1 MIKILLPVI
10 TVLFLAAC
18 GSGEE
23 KEKGGNSTTAPKP
36 ESQAKATPKGGNA
49 GASAEEKS
57 STKKVPSRRRTSATK
72 PPVPSPSEG
81 EGKDATPKTTELP
94 VQKVDG
100 SKPDGADSNATVV
113 VKANVEPP
121 KATDLI
127 GGWTTTAG
135 EFEYVL
141 QLQKDSVG
149 KMTITKDKVKIE
161 REFKWEVDGS
171 KYTQTGKDEVN
182 EGIDTV
188 DEGTFAIKGDILTL
202 TFEGEEHILERVK
215 VASKVPSN
223 SGRQP
228 VRPGQGTSNRPG
240 QGRPSGGPGGGF
252 GGSRDP
258 FAGIDGIKEEQ
269 KKTLNAAREEMS
281 TQMRGLFTDSDT
293 PREERSAKMQE
304 IRETYEATVKKTLT
318 EEQFTKYQESR
329 SRTGQ
334 GGRGSGGFGGSSG
347 RGQGGGQGGFGG
359 RRPR

>member
-1 MIKILLPVI
+1 MIKLLLPII

-23 KEKGGNSTTAPKP
+23 KAKGGNNATAPKP
-36 ESQAKATPKGGNA
+36 KSQAKATPKGGDA

-57 STKKVPSRRRTSATK
+57 STKKVPSRRRNSDPK
-72 PPVPSPSEG
+72 PSLPSPSEG
-81 EGKDATPKTTELP
+81 AGKDATPKATGPP

-100 SKPDGADSNATVV
+100 SKPDAADSNATVA
-113 VKANVEPP
+113 VKSNVEPP
-121 KATDLI
+121 NATDLI

-182 EGIDTV
+182 EGKDTV
-188 DEGTFAIKGDILTL
+188 DEGTFAIEGDVLTL
-202 TFEGEEHILERVK
+202 TFEGEEHLLERVK
-215 VASKVPSN
+215 VASKTPST

-240 QGRPSGGPGGGF
+240 QGRPSGGSGF
-252 GGSRDP
+252 GRDP
-258 FAGIDGIKEEQ
+258 FAQFDLNEDQ
-269 KKTLNAAREEMS
+269 KKTLDTAREEMS
-281 TQMRGLFTDSDT
+281 AQLRGLFSDRNT

-304 IRETYEATVKKTLT
+304 VRDSYEAQVKSTLT
-318 EEQFTKYQESR
+318 AEQFTKYQESR

>member
-23 KEKGGNSTTAPKP
+23 KGKGGNSTTAPKP

-49 GASAEEKS
+49 EASAEEKS
-57 STKKVPSRRRTSATK
+57 STKKVPSRRRNSPTK
-72 PPVPSPSEG
+72 PAVPSPSEG
-81 EGKDATPKTTELP
+81 EGKDATPKATEPP

-100 SKPDGADSNATVV
+100 SKPDGADFNATVV

-141 QLQKDSVG
+141 QLQKDSIG

-182 EGIDTV
+182 EGNDTV

-240 QGRPSGGPGGGF
+240 QGRPSGGSGF
-252 GGSRDP
+252 GRDP
-258 FAGIDGIKEEQ
+258 FAQFDLNEDQ
-269 KKTLNAAREEMS
+269 KKTLDTAREEMS
-281 TQMRGLFTDSDT
+281 AQLRGLFTDRNT

-304 IRETYEATVKKTLT
+304 VRDAYEAQVKNTLT
-318 EEQFTKYQESR
+318 AEQFTKYQESR

-334 GGRGSGGFGGSSG
+334 GGRGSGGFGG
-347 RGQGGGQGGFGG
+347 QGGRGQGGFGG

>member
-1 MIKILLPVI
+1 MIKILLPFI

-23 KEKGGNSTTAPKP
+23 KEKSGNSTTAPKP

-57 STKKVPSRRRTSATK
+57 STKKVPSRRRNSDPK
-72 PPVPSPSEG
+72 PSVPSPSEG
-81 EGKDATPKTTELP
+81 AGKDATPKTTEPP

-113 VKANVEPP
+113 VKATVEPS

-182 EGIDTV
+182 EGKDTV

-202 TFEGEEHILERVK
+202 TFEDEEHTLERVNK
-215 VASKVPSN
+215 VASKVPPTPV
-223 SGRQP
+223 RQP
-228 VRPGQGTSNRPG
+228 GATNRPG
-240 QGRPSGGPGGGF
+240 QARPSGGGPGGGV

-269 KKTLNAAREEMS
+269 KKTLNAAREAMS
-281 TQMRGLFTDSDT
+281 TQLRGLFTDRDT

-304 IRETYEATVKKTLT
+304 IRETYEATIKKTLT
-318 EEQFTKYQESR
+318 EEQFKKYQESR
-329 SRTGQ
+329 SR
-334 GGRGSGGFGGSSG
+334 GR
-347 RGQGGGQGGFGG
+347 GQGGFGG
-359 RRPR
+359 RRPGGERTRPQREDF